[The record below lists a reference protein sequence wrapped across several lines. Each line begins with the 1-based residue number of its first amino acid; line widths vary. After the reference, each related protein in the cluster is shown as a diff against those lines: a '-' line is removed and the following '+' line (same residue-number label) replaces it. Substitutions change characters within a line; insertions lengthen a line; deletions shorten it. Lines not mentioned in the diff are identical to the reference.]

1 MASEELDRDLCKLIH
16 RFAQQLDV
24 QARRVA
30 ESLDLTATQ
39 VIALRELSEPITS
52 RELAERMSCEPSNV
66 TFVLDKLEQQQLVER
81 RPHPTDRRARQL
93 VLTAA
98 GKRRRAAVV
107 KRLSEHSPVDNLTET
122 QQESLRYLLQR
133 AASADRLP

>member
-1 MASEELDRDLCKLIH
+1 
-16 RFAQQLDV
+16 
-24 QARRVA
+24 
-30 ESLDLTATQ
+30 
-39 VIALRELSEPITS
+39 
-52 RELAERMSCEPSNV
+52 MSCEPSNV

-107 KRLSEHSPVDNLTET
+107 KRLSEHSPIDNLTET

-133 AASADRLP
+133 AASDPLP

>member
-16 RFAQQLDV
+16 RFAHRMDV

-30 ESLDLTATQ
+30 DSLGMTASQ

-66 TFVLDKLEQQQLVER
+66 TFVLDKLEQQALVER

-93 VLTAA
+93 MLTAA
-98 GKRRRAAVV
+98 GKRRRAMVV
-107 KRLSEHSPVDNLTET
+107 KRLGDGSPVDGLTIA
-122 QQESLRYLLQR
+122 QQEALRDLLQR
-133 AASADRLP
+133 AAEAS